1 MSFNHHLNFNISKA
15 TPTTSTSNT
24 NTISDSISIG
34 HSESPSSLDGSTT
47 SSSVKSPPYLQ
58 SILMKSNRDTLNN
71 PTASPPLAP
80 QPQSQS
86 QLTSSTTHQAL
97 TSSPK
102 LTASSAVPAIL
113 TINNSDHT
121 SSNTT
126 AKNSSNSSKTDLIG
140 LFDKFD
146 INKDDKDQTRKQEEN
161 EQAGELSS
169 EKHVDVDDDTDHE
182 HKLEK
187 MNLEEDIEK
196 EEKQHSSKE
205 EVIITTESVHLEKG
219 SLRLDKDTNH
229 EQSSPKETIEK
240 NNGTASIA
248 ALMTIQPYIPPE
260 EEEKPEAQAKSSTT
274 QFNDN
279 LIDLGDTFS
288 KETLEK
294 QKPIEIITE
303 KPVESTVQDNI
314 DKHASPRNVI
324 QGDISDIEGKGE
336 ENLPVE
342 EFEVKV
348 TTPVPEPPQERS
360 TNEQEQPVANKPHK
374 HRFQINDSEEQN
386 KQSHKPFD
394 FQNFLSQ
401 LRKKSADP
409 IVRYIRSFLS
419 SFIKLGHTFTADQR
433 MKIIKDFKNFMNEKF
448 ALYEPFASMDQ
459 IDLENSREGLEKLI
473 MNRLH
478 DLCFPPEVV
487 KQNLP
492 YIPEV
497 YTRDLEKDELFSL
510 QLEKFSWINGSHLDI
525 DMNDLANTIV
535 KNNQSFLDYAIT
547 ELNKINNYR
556 APRDK
561 IICILNSCKI
571 IFSYLKL
578 RRQETNADAFI
589 PILILVIFKAKTEN
603 LVSNIHYIENFRGDE
618 WLSHGETSYY
628 LSSIQGAISFIENL
642 TAEDLTIS
650 PEEFDAHM
658 EAWEAQKKQR
668 DRQLKLQQPIPTTPT
683 AQTFSH
689 SPTKQQHQALSP
701 SNDLFPSSVLLSSAE
716 MVTKSITNF
725 LSPLPQ
731 PQDSEPEEFQP
742 PPNPPPVQENDGSAQ
757 YQPLSPREEEIDSE
771 QMKQAYDTLKEIFP
785 TLDTNILKDI
795 IFINRGNVDV
805 CIDSCLQL
813 VDG

>member
-1 MSFNHHLNFNISKA
+1 MSFNHLNFNISKA

-24 NTISDSISIG
+24 NTTSDSIANS
-34 HSESPSSLDGSTT
+34 HTDSPSSGDGQAASA
-47 SSSVKSPPYLQ
+47 SSVKSPPFLQ
-58 SILMKSNRDTLNN
+58 SILLKSNLDNS
-71 PTASPPLAP
+71 PGSQSQTASPPSLAQQQLQQQQQQPPIQPTAP
-80 QPQSQS
+80 Q
-86 QLTSSTTHQAL
+86 TL

-102 LTASSAVPAIL
+102 LTASSAVPAIV
-113 TINNSDHT
+113 TINNSAHS

-126 AKNSSNSSKTDLIG
+126 ANSSKTDLIG

-146 INKDDKDQTRKQEEN
+146 INKEGAKKDETQPE
-161 EQAGELSS
+161 GEPAS
-169 EKHVDVDDDTDHE
+169 EKYVEGEEEIDHE

-187 MNLEEDIEK
+187 MNLEEEEEEEEEDQGLSGETTKEIVTSEK
-196 EEKQHSSKE
+196 EIVPEAA
-205 EVIITTESVHLEKG
+205 VTATA
-219 SLRLDKDTNH
+219 DKDLSV
-229 EQSSPKETIEK
+229 EESSPKET
-240 NNGTASIA
+240 
-248 ALMTIQPYIPPE
+248 
-260 EEEKPEAQAKSSTT
+260 T
-274 QFNDN
+274 QLNDN
-279 LIDLGDTFS
+279 LIDLGEVEVSEPSKSATFEHIEVHSDDPVAATSEKEETVVTS
-288 KETLEK
+288 KEDFG
-294 QKPIEIITE
+294 
-303 KPVESTVQDNI
+303 VESPTKGTV
-314 DKHASPRNVI
+314 
-324 QGDISDIEGKGE
+324 QGDISDIEGRKE
-336 ENLPVE
+336 ETDAVE
-342 EFEVKV
+342 EFQVK
-348 TTPVPEPPQERS
+348 TASPVQESS
-360 TNEQEQPVANKPHK
+360 TQEEQSAPNKPLK

-419 SFIKLGHTFTADQR
+419 SFIKLGHTFTAEQR
-433 MKIIKDFKNFMNEKF
+433 MRIILDFKIFMNEKF
-448 ALYEPFASMDQ
+448 KLYEPFASMDQ

-478 DLCFPPEVV
+478 DLCSHLKWSSKTCHTFR
-487 KQNLP
+487 
-492 YIPEV
+492 
-497 YTRDLEKDELFSL
+497 TDELFIL

-535 KNNQSFLDYAIT
+535 KGNQSFLDYAIT

-578 RRQETNADAFI
+578 RRQETNADSFI
-589 PILILVIFKAKTEN
+589 PILILVIFKAKTDN
-603 LVSNIHYIENFRGDE
+603 LISNIHYIENFRGDE

-642 TAEDLTIS
+642 SAEDLTIS
-650 PEEFDAHM
+650 QKEFDAHM

-668 DRQLKLQQPIPTTPT
+668 DRQLKLQQPIPTTPNT
-683 AQTFSH
+683 QLAH
-689 SPTKQQHQALSP
+689 PDNRQQQQQQSLSP

-731 PQDSEPEEFQP
+731 LQESEPEEFQP
-742 PPNPPPVQENDGSAQ
+742 PPNPPPRVHPQSQPLPPAEENDTSAQ
-757 YQPLSPREEEIDSE
+757 YQPLPPREEEIDSDK
-771 QMKQAYDTLKEIFP
+771 MKQAYDTLKEIFP
-785 TLDTNILKDI
+785 TLDTNILKDV

>member
-24 NTISDSISIG
+24 TTTSDSITIG
-34 HSESPSSLDGSTT
+34 HNESLSSLDGSTT
-47 SSSVKSPPYLQ
+47 LSSVKSPPYLQ
-58 SILMKSNRDTLNN
+58 SILLKSNRDNLNN
-71 PTASPPLAP
+71 HTASPPLA
-80 QPQSQS
+80 SQS
-86 QLTSSTTHQAL
+86 QILASSSSTTNHQPL

-102 LTASSAVPAIL
+102 LTASSAVPAII
-113 TINNSDHT
+113 TINHSDHT

-126 AKNSSNSSKTDLIG
+126 ARNSSNSSKTDLIG

-146 INKDDKDQTRKQEEN
+146 INKEDKDQTIKQDEN
-161 EQAGELSS
+161 EYDEHVSGEKLDEHGDIS
-169 EKHVDVDDDTDHE
+169 DHE

-187 MNLEEDIEK
+187 MNLEEDEEE
-196 EEKQHSSKE
+196 EEKDNQE
-205 EVIITTESVHLEKG
+205 GMLENENEVSEKGGITVHEESVYQLP
-219 SLRLDKDTNH
+219 
-229 EQSSPKETIEK
+229 SPKETVEK

-248 ALMTIQPYIPPE
+248 ALMTIQPYYPPDE
-260 EEEKPEAQAKSSTT
+260 NNQAGTT
-274 QFNDN
+274 SPQFNDN
-279 LIDLGDTFS
+279 LIDLDDTDS
-288 KETLEK
+288 KQNSDIFTEQQE
-294 QKPIEIITE
+294 PVITPPRT
-303 KPVESTVQDNI
+303 PVVSITQSVNVS
-314 DKHASPRNVI
+314 SPRNI
-324 QGDISDIEGKGE
+324 TQGDISDIQGKVDE
-336 ENLPVE
+336 LLPVE
-342 EFEVKV
+342 EFQVKP
-348 TTPVPEPPQERS
+348 TSPAPIAS
-360 TNEQEQPVANKPHK
+360 TSTSEQEQSVSNKPHK
-374 HRFQINDSEEQN
+374 HRFKINDSEEQN

-401 LRKKSADP
+401 LRKKTADP

-433 MKIIKDFKNFMNEKF
+433 MKIILDFKSFMNEKF
-448 ALYEPFASMDQ
+448 ALYEPFKSMDQ

-487 KQNLP
+487 KHNLP

-497 YTRDLEKDELFSL
+497 YTRDLEKDEFFSL
-510 QLEKFSWINGSHLDI
+510 QLEKFSWINGAHLDI
-525 DMNDLANTIV
+525 DMNDLAITIV
-535 KNNQSFLDYAIT
+535 KNNQTFLEYAIT

-589 PILILVIFKAKTEN
+589 PILILVIFKAKTDN
-603 LVSNIHYIENFRGDE
+603 LISNIHYIENFRGDE

-642 TAEDLTIS
+642 SAEDLTIS
-650 PEEFDAHM
+650 QEEFDAHM
-658 EAWEAQKKQR
+658 EAWEAQNKQR
-668 DRQLKLQQPIPTTPT
+668 EQQLKLQQPIPTIPNTHLT
-683 AQTFSH
+683 SQ
-689 SPTKQQHQALSP
+689 SPSKLQQQQQALSP

-725 LSPLPQ
+725 LSPLPHLQ
-731 PQDSEPEEFQP
+731 ESEPEEYRP
-742 PPNPPPVQENDGSAQ
+742 PSHPPQAVANAENDASAQ
-757 YQPLSPREEEIDSE
+757 YQPLPPREEEIDSDK
-771 QMKQAYDTLKEIFP
+771 MKQAYDTLKEIFP

-795 IFINRGNVDV
+795 IFINRGNVNV